1 MEKEK
6 EQTESH
12 IGIVNLE
19 RRKYPRFTV
28 DLPIEYLRLDS
39 STRYTGRVL
48 NASEGGLLL
57 YLPEQ
62 MEMGQDLK
70 IKLFFTSGVE
80 LNTVELL
87 AQVVW
92 TDIHLGKGWGDYRT
106 GVKFIDISS
115 ENLNQLKNF
124 LRILSQ

>member
-19 RRKYPRFTV
+19 GRKYPRFTV
-28 DLPIEYLRLDS
+28 NLPIEYLRLDS

-124 LRILSQ
+124 LRSLSQ

>member
-28 DLPIEYLRLDS
+28 NLPIEYHRLDS

-124 LRILSQ
+124 LRSLSQ

>member
-124 LRILSQ
+124 LRSLSQ

>member
-28 DLPIEYLRLDS
+28 NLPIEYLRLDS

-124 LRILSQ
+124 LRSLSQ

>member
-28 DLPIEYLRLDS
+28 DLPIEYHRLDS

-92 TDIHLGKGWGDYRT
+92 TDIHLGKGWGDYLT

-124 LRILSQ
+124 LRSLSQ

>member
-28 DLPIEYLRLDS
+28 NLPIEYHRLDS

-57 YLPEQ
+57 YLPEE

-124 LRILSQ
+124 LRSLSQ

>member
-6 EQTESH
+6 EKTESH

-28 DLPIEYLRLDS
+28 NLPIEYHRLDS

-124 LRILSQ
+124 LRSLSQ

>member
-28 DLPIEYLRLDS
+28 NLPIEYHRLDS

>member
-28 DLPIEYLRLDS
+28 NLPTEYHRLDS

-124 LRILSQ
+124 LRSLSQ

>member
-19 RRKYPRFTV
+19 RRKYPRFTI
-28 DLPIEYLRLDS
+28 DLPIEYHRLDS

-124 LRILSQ
+124 LRSLSQ

>member
-6 EQTESH
+6 EQTGSH

-19 RRKYPRFTV
+19 KRKYPRFTV
-28 DLPIEYLRLDS
+28 DLPIEYHRTDLS
-39 STRYTGRVL
+39 ASHTGRAL

-124 LRILSQ
+124 LRSLSE

>member
-28 DLPIEYLRLDS
+28 NLPIEYLRLDS